1 MASSKSEEDALVAN
15 EIIGQLEGLWE
26 NYRKGVIHLKDG
38 IELARQL
45 KSKQLSY
52 EELMADIIKKSMR
65 KIYAKRSSHFRA

>member
-15 EIIGQLEGLWE
+15 EIIVQLEGLWE

-52 EELMADIIKKSMR
+52 ES
-65 KIYAKRSSHFRA
+65 